1 MNAHRQPIKQASNPN
16 YAPIA
21 REDMRKLRDESHR
34 QLREAASHVYDR
46 KNIIGT
52 EPVKTL

>member
-52 EPVKTL
+52 QPIKTL